1 MVTRM
6 VTRPAASVDN
16 PVLVSV
22 NQLRGVTSWQIP
34 FIDQELVCV
43 SVCVCACVHVDVCL
57 HTCMYMCSVC
67 VHVILVQLQWHTL

>member
-1 MVTRM
+1 MVRRM
-6 VTRPAASVDN
+6 VTSPAASVDN

-43 SVCVCACVHVDVCL
+43 CVCVCLCACVCVLV
-57 HTCMYMCSVC
+57 YM
-67 VHVILVQLQWHTL
+67 